1 MQNGEGDSI
10 RPDVIIHLPDKKHI
24 IIDSK
29 LSLIAYE
36 RFVNAETD
44 DDRAFALKEHIA
56 SMKQHIIRLFDKKYS
71 SSRDINTPDFVLM
84 FIPVEAS
91 FAAAVESDSDLF
103 GFAWEKK
110 IIPVSPSTLLATLRT
125 IASIWKQENQNRNA
139 MEIAQ
144 QGGMMYDK
152 LVSFLQDLE
161 KVGKSINQ
169 LHDQYEGAMNKIS
182 TGKGNLITRAAKIK
196 ELGAKTSKEIP
207 VQFLTD
213 ESEE

>member
-1 MQNGEGDSI
+1 
-10 RPDVIIHLPDKKHI
+10 
-24 IIDSK
+24 
-29 LSLIAYE
+29 
-36 RFVNAETD
+36 
-44 DDRAFALKEHIA
+44 
-56 SMKQHIIRLFDKKYS
+56 
-71 SSRDINTPDFVLM
+71 VLM